1 MYDKRQFRLKDKP
14 MNFNAIEQDKV
25 SDICSRLNGGSQKN
39 MFMS

>member
-25 SDICSRLNGGSQKN
+25 TDKGSRLNGGSQKN